1 MNTEKWTATKS
12 SKFRIAETVSEPQRW
27 RCVLTV
33 EGLITDGSIPSE
45 NAEINVYREPVRLE
59 LAGESTVL
67 PAGGEAASD
76 MTVYLYDSFGNL
88 AYNGFYTVTL
98 STDGGL
104 SLLDLNDEDTAIEGT
119 QVTTSDGYLD
129 FRVLASASTGASII
143 QASLLEVE
151 DAGDTFSI
159 DHEEGMTLSIATSS
173 PYVVSGGSSSQTV
186 TVSVVN
192 GLGAY
197 LTGFQ
202 GDVQLSL
209 SDQAF
214 GTFASDSLALTSGQA
229 SVLLA
234 AGTLAGTGSIIAESA
249 GIEGGSATLV
259 SKPAEA
265 YELRMHKEDGST
277 LLAAGER
284 ETLVIEAYDVYGNL
298 VTTDSSTTG
307 SVRLTESTEDFG
319 SLSSGSFTLNQGQ
332 ATISVTPE
340 DVSGAMNL
348 VAASTGL
355 LAGTWAGDVNYTVTG
370 EELSELSPQML
381 YASVLGAPF
390 GDVTEENYVG
400 GWLTFNGKTQAT
412 TSLVSEPIPK
422 KRLATLDANGSIT
435 LPKARPSNCLERV
448 VNFPRIQWRS
458 FPMTC
463 CSVKFYVYQV
473 PTRPFSS
480 SSSAVVRI
488 TLWKKRRMEKFF

>member
-1 MNTEKWTATKS
+1 MAVCAYGGRPHHRWVHS
-12 SKFRIAETVSEPQRW
+12 FRKR
-27 RCVLTV
+27 
-33 EGLITDGSIPSE
+33 
-45 NAEINVYREPVRLE
+45 EINVYREPVRLE